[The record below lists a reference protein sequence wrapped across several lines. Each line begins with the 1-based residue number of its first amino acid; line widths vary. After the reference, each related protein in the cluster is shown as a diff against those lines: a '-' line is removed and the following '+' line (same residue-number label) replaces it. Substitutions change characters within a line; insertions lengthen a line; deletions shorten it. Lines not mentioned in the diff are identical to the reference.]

1 MNKKT
6 LFILLP
12 ALLLLNGCEAGEK
25 IAAFWLKQYQKLMS
39 SSMGAGL
46 EMAAAQRKAQAQAKM
61 TRAGLTNEKG
71 EPLSNADLE
80 RQLAKAR

>member
-61 TRAGLTNEKG
+61 TRAGLTNEK
-71 EPLSNADLE
+71 ESRFPMRILNAS
-80 RQLAKAR
+80 